1 MSNQQLVNDLRAR
14 VPLEKPELVEAFLS
28 VDRISFVPEY
38 YRNNAYHDGP
48 FPIDHGQTISQ
59 PYTVAFMLEL
69 LEPQKGHSVLDIG
82 SGSGWTTALLA
93 HVVGK
98 NGRVRGIERVPELVT
113 LGQDNLAA
121 FNFLHASIEQS
132 GEQLG
137 TPGEVYDRILVS
149 AAAKELPDT
158 LCEQLKPHGI
168 LVIPV
173 RRNMLKVSKNSLG
186 QVEVE
191 QHGCF
196 SFVPLIY

>member
-1 MSNQQLVNDLRAR
+1 MTNQQLVDSLRAR
-14 VPLEKPELVEAFLS
+14 VPLKMPELVEAFLS
-28 VDRISFVPEY
+28 VDRIRFVPER
-38 YRNNAYHDGP
+38 YRDNAYHDGP

-69 LEPQKGHSVLDIG
+69 LKPQKGHSVLDIG

-93 HVVGK
+93 HVVGN
-98 NGRVRGIERVPELVT
+98 NGRVRGIEKIPELVT

-121 FNFLHASIEQS
+121 FNFPYASIEQS
-132 GEQLG
+132 GELLG

-158 LCEQLKPHGI
+158 LCEQLKPRGI

-173 RRNMLKVSKNSLG
+173 GKYILKVSKDSQG
-186 QVEVE
+186 QVEADR
-191 QHGCF
+191 HGF
-196 SFVPLIY
+196 FYFVPLIY